1 MKKYLFGTNTYSQFS
16 IFILNCLQ
24 GCNKLHIVL
33 TSVWVAFIDSNMICF
48 ASHQW
53 GTMNCKSNPCFNKLN
68 YKLEMLIGGSLD
80 AQDNMQ
86 PISGTRCFGD
96 NNIELR

>member
-1 MKKYLFGTNTYSQFS
+1 M
-16 IFILNCLQ
+16 NCLQ

-33 TSVWVAFIDSNMICF
+33 TCVWVAFIDANMICF

-53 GTMNCKSNPCFNKLN
+53 GAMRCKSNPCFNKLN
-68 YKLEMLIGGSLD
+68 YKLKMLIQESLD
-80 AQDNMQ
+80 AQES
-86 PISGTRCFGD
+86 ISGTCCFGG